1 MSNENVELVRR
12 GLEAF
17 NLGDFDAAL
26 EFADPEV
33 EWHDAP
39 DMPDTGTY
47 LGHDA
52 VRKRWEAMHEA
63 LDGFYAEPER
73 FFDAGDQVVV
83 FLRVGGTGRGSGIP
97 VDRRVAHVW
106 TIRNGKGTRV
116 DVYTDRDKA
125 LEAAGVRDE
134 GPERSSAPTQP

>member
-1 MSNENVELVRR
+1 MREAAMSSQNIEIVRR

-26 EFADPEV
+26 KFADPEV

-39 DMPDTGTY
+39 DMPDASTY
-47 LGHDA
+47 RGHDA

-63 LDGFYAEPER
+63 LEGFYAEPER
-73 FFDAGDQVVV
+73 FFDTGDQVVV

-106 TIRNGKGTRV
+106 TIRDGKGVRV
-116 DVYTDRDKA
+116 DVHTDRAKA
-125 LEAAGVRDE
+125 LEAVGIPDE
-134 GPERSSAPTQP
+134 GSNTSS